1 MAKKPPAKAPAKV
14 PTKVSTKA
22 PTSSKPSTTPTPSR
36 PTSRISEG
44 KFGQANSTQKAVGR
58 LDNQLTK
65 NNGVFD
71 INKKTFQNL
80 VNDLGSAER
89 ARKVV
94 SKYGAGLPGPT
105 TTESGEGDDKQT
117 VTHTPYKLGIK
128 QGVIDKYND
137 GGFRADLSKQ
147 KGLGRQLRILGND
160 GVFTGKEYDKLLE
173 ARGDVGS
180 GFNQRLLNRLGE
192 EGISIGNGLAKRYEN
207 GKMSTGSTNGGWDLF
222 NQMSYTD
229 PRFAGNKNLTQL
241 GNSEFTNRFL
251 DEAYN
256 GKGGKGLA
264 FNGSDWQTKASVQA
278 GAESLGDWSRTREQ
292 WPNPNPKPGGD
303 KTDTETDTET
313 DTGTDTSAGTDTAA
327 TNPGMN
333 QGGYGDETANWATSW
348 RGARGLRAKA
358 GRRGQGTNSMT
369 TRGPSAN
376 AYGVGVRY

>member
-1 MAKKPPAKAPAKV
+1 MAPKKDSPKAKAPTPVAK
-14 PTKVSTKA
+14 A
-22 PTSSKPSTTPTPSR
+22 TSKSTPTPSR

-89 ARKVV
+89 ARTVV
-94 SKYGAGLPGPT
+94 SKYGAGLPGST
-105 TTESGEGDDKQT
+105 TTETGEGDDKQT
-117 VTHTPYKLGIK
+117 VTNTPYKLGIK

-137 GGFRADLSKQ
+137 GGFKADLSKQ
-147 KGLGRQLRILGND
+147 KGLSRQLRILGND

-180 GFNQRLLNRLGE
+180 GFNQRLLNKLGE
-192 EGISIGNGLAKRYEN
+192 EGISISNNLAKRYEN
-207 GKMSTGSTNGGWDLF
+207 GKMSTGATNGGWDLF

-256 GKGGKGLA
+256 GKGAKGLA
-264 FNGSDWQTKASVQA
+264 FNGADWQTKDSVRA
-278 GAESLGDWSRTREQ
+278 GAQVRGDWSPTRDP
-292 WPNPNPKPGGD
+292 W
-303 KTDTETDTET
+303 
-313 DTGTDTSAGTDTAA
+313 TGANVTPTPAPAPAPAPAPETAA
-327 TNPGMN
+327 PETAAPDGTTPAETNPGMN
-333 QGGYGDETANWATSW
+333 QGGYGDDVSNWATSW
-348 RGARGLRAKA
+348 RGARGIRSKA
-358 GRRGQGTNSMT
+358 GRRAQGTSSMT
-369 TRGPSAN
+369 NRGPATN
-376 AYGVGVRY
+376 AWGVGSNFG

>member
-1 MAKKPPAKAPAKV
+1 MATKKDSPKAKAPTQVAK
-14 PTKVSTKA
+14 A
-22 PTSSKPSTTPTPSR
+22 TSKSTPTPSR

-89 ARKVV
+89 ARRVV
-94 SKYGAGLPGPT
+94 SKYGAGLPGTT
-105 TTESGEGDDKQT
+105 TTETGEGDDKQT
-117 VTHTPYKLGIK
+117 VTNTPYKLGIK

-137 GGFRADLSKQ
+137 GGFKADLSKQ
-147 KGLGRQLRILGND
+147 KGLSRQLRILGND

-180 GFNQRLLNRLGE
+180 DFNQRLLNRLGE
-192 EGISIGNGLAKRYEN
+192 EGISIGNGLAKRFEN
-207 GKMSTGSTNGGWDLF
+207 GKMSTGATNGGWDLF

-229 PRFAGNKNLTQL
+229 PRLAGNKNLTQL

-256 GKGGKGLA
+256 GKGAKDRV
-264 FNGSDWQTKASVQA
+264 FNGADWQTKDSVRA
-278 GAESLGDWSRTREQ
+278 GAQAAGDWSPTRDP
-292 WPNPNPKPGGD
+292 WTGANVTKPLTNTVTDNIVTDNPVTDNPVTANPV
-303 KTDTETDTET
+303 TDNP
-313 DTGTDTSAGTDTAA
+313 
-327 TNPGMN
+327 TNPDSMN
-333 QGGYGDETANWATSW
+333 QGGLGDDVPNWATTW
-348 RGARGLRAKA
+348 RGARGIKRATQSKNNKVNPSKA
-358 GRRGQGTNSMT
+358 YTGLSGITI
-369 TRGPSAN
+369 
-376 AYGVGVRY
+376 